1 LLGELAIATNM
12 AVTCTIHQPSAS
24 VYDNMGK
31 LLLLTKARTAYYG
44 PASELMGYV
53 ASLGNPVPAGVSVS
67 EHALDLVNADF
78 ASEESVEEMIEA
90 WRKRAPPPLTAEI
103 RPLPAARERAS
114 GVRLCLTLIEKI
126 FKNEF
131 YDPAFAFASLG
142 VIVLSYALFGMVTF
156 DARHREQ
163 TDVIV
168 LFYACYLIWC
178 MPVFQMMIIILA
190 MVERWPTFRRE
201 ITSAMYGPIAFW
213 SARTIVFIVTSL
225 LTTFCIVLPAWIIND
240 INPSAI
246 PSMLIVVWVQ
256 AFFFAAF
263 ANLLGLC
270 KREAATALAGMITLH
285 MIMTS
290 GQFFDVDEIIWP
302 FRVFTYILPAR
313 LGFAA
318 LVRVIIGQSHDFSG
332 AIRLSDAPPDVLR
345 TPAAK
350 AAIRNNM
357 SFVCPDSPDVCYADT
372 GDAVLRR
379 LHILYAVADAN
390 LEWTE
395 NAGWILLQAI
405 CVLFLGG
412 VAVYLATRPPKGRQV
427 AQHSSTENSALLA
440 KGGA

>member
-1 LLGELAIATNM
+1 M
-12 AVTCTIHQPSAS
+12 
-24 VYDNMGK
+24 
-31 LLLLTKARTAYYG
+31 
-44 PASELMGYV
+44 
-53 ASLGNPVPAGVSVS
+53 
-67 EHALDLVNADF
+67 
-78 ASEESVEEMIEA
+78 
-90 WRKRAPPPLTAEI
+90 
-103 RPLPAARERAS
+103 
-114 GVRLCLTLIEKI
+114 
-126 FKNEF
+126 
-131 YDPAFAFASLG
+131 
-142 VIVLSYALFGMVTF
+142 TF

-379 LHILYAVADAN
+379 LHVRASRRVCLCAVPANRGCFVCCLCCGPPILTLPSRCFTTNASQMLLPTRAQILYAVADAN

-427 AQHSSTENSALLA
+427 AQHASTENSALLA